1 MKKFLARLC
10 ALALILALVVPGTIT
25 QAAEMSDDIVVLF
38 TNDVHCEIGEA
49 DGSTFG
55 YAHIAGLK
63 KSLEETHNYV
73 TLVDAGDHAQ
83 GGVYGVL
90 SQGLWIVDLMNA
102 AGYDIATF
110 GNHEFDYKVPGLKEI
125 VAEADYDYISCNFID
140 LTTGDPV
147 TEGYEIVDYGD
158 ISVAYIG
165 ITTPET
171 FSKSTPAYFKNE
183 KGEYIYGF
191 CEGKNG
197 KELYDKVQETIDEVR
212 DDVDYV
218 IALAHLGVDPTSSP
232 WTSYE
237 VIANTTG
244 IDVLIDGHSHT
255 LIPDAS
261 YTGVNSDVIT
271 TGVVKNAD
279 GEEVLLAQTGT
290 KLKGIGQLTI
300 TTDGDISIDFLPADA
315 TLPVDEDTLEVL
327 QDIKEAS
334 AKELAVVA
342 GTATYPLYISNPD
355 DPSERLIRK
364 TETNAGDFV
373 ADAYKYVSGAQIA
386 VVNGGG
392 IRVNIPEGE
401 VTVGLL
407 RDLHPFGNVPVLQ
420 DNIRFFR
427 DNGVKFLFEEG
438 GGCHADF
445 AEFKA
450 WLLLKWMWN
459 PEQPFQPLADRF
471 MEGYFGKAAP
481 FAKEYL
487 RRYLE
492 RCKTETTR
500 HLGCFAFD
508 APEVFPDDFIEWALD
523 NWIKAEEAVK
533 DDRWGLYAVRMAE
546 AVPLATMLDRW
557 TAKAPRVFVTRH
569 PEKTWFPA
577 KARFAYER
585 LMGIMAEAK
594 SYNHDMRLGN
604 LAVRHDLPLRNW
616 KTLVE
621 AKRPSAPCDR
631 GIVTSREFDCWS
643 EYRAKEESDPDATGG
658 KAMRVVNYINDTG
671 VYFNISNLAYD
682 RDAEYRIRIRVKVE
696 RVEGGKGEAFRAHLG
711 KKNALAVNVKD
722 VPDDTYRWYDLGT
735 AKLTPDMVFEFAN
748 GRFANGGG
756 RTAVKAT
763 WIDCLE
769 FTRTRKE

>member
-1 MKKFLARLC
+1 MKLTRSIAVASIVAAC
-10 ALALILALVVPGTIT
+10 AWIDVHASGKPTALVIAERGKPASCSIVLPSDPEPSR
-25 QAAEMSDDIVVLF
+25 QYAAEELRDYVKQITGVALPVVTNATPACAVYLDRAGKELGDDAFRLKAQGGGLHVVGGKRGILYGVYEILERFGGVGWFASWRTVVPEAASFAVPSALDETHRPAFRFRATSWGDVRSRKGEVACHEFRTRMRMNGFGSEDSKFGLRFGGEEFRFTGRLGTAHTFGKLVPQKKYFKEHPEYYSEVNGVRRDGQTQLCLTNPDVLEIVVSNVLAAIAVDPTANVAGVSQDDWANYCTCPKCKAIDEEEESHAGTLVRF
-38 TNDVHCEIGEA
+38 LNKVAERVCAVHPEMYIETLAYQYTRKPPKKTRLHPRVVPCLCSIECDFSRPIG
-49 DGSTFG
+49 S
-55 YAHIAGLK
+55 GLK
-63 KSLEETHNYV
+63 KANEAFRRDIKGWAKLTDNLY
-73 TLVDAGDHAQ
+73 
-83 GGVYGVL
+83 
-90 SQGLWIVDLMNA
+90 LW
-102 AGYDIATF
+102 
-110 GNHEFDYKVPGLKEI
+110 DY
-125 VAEADYDYISCNFID
+125 
-140 LTTGDPV
+140 
-147 TEGYEIVDYGD
+147 
-158 ISVAYIG
+158 
-165 ITTPET
+165 
-171 FSKSTPAYFKNE
+171 
-183 KGEYIYGF
+183 
-191 CEGKNG
+191 
-197 KELYDKVQETIDEVR
+197 
-212 DDVDYV
+212 
-218 IALAHLGVDPTSSP
+218 
-232 WTSYE
+232 
-237 VIANTTG
+237 
-244 IDVLIDGHSHT
+244 
-255 LIPDAS
+255 
-261 YTGVNSDVIT
+261 
-271 TGVVKNAD
+271 
-279 GEEVLLAQTGT
+279 
-290 KLKGIGQLTI
+290 
-300 TTDGDISIDFLPADA
+300 TTD
-315 TLPVDEDTLEVL
+315 
-327 QDIKEAS
+327 
-334 AKELAVVA
+334 
-342 GTATYPLYISNPD
+342 YRHY
-355 DPSERLIRK
+355 
-364 TETNAGDFV
+364 
-373 ADAYKYVSGAQIA
+373 
-386 VVNGGG
+386 
-392 IRVNIPEGE
+392 
-401 VTVGLL
+401 
-407 RDLHPFGNVPVLQ
+407 LHPFGNVPVLQ

-438 GGCHADF
+438 GSRHADF

-711 KKNALAVNVKD
+711 RKNIVAVNVKD

-735 AKLTPDMVFEFAN
+735 AKLTPDMVFEFSN

-769 FTRTRKE
+769 FTRKEQ